1 MIDQTIPFAQLT
13 QGMARCVREWILPHL
28 SDPMARVQAEQLAA
42 MLETLPRS
50 IGPAAAANIRA
61 DNGETRALLQQLG
74 VSVAPS
80 AADDLDAL
88 VRENSGLKAR
98 ARELAAE
105 LRGRADEESKRRLVE
120 LQRHLLRSLKRELGG
135 KGADETDFATLTAK
149 DSAARRKE

>member
-1 MIDQTIPFAQLT
+1 
-13 QGMARCVREWILPHL
+13 
-28 SDPMARVQAEQLAA
+28 MARVQAEQLAA